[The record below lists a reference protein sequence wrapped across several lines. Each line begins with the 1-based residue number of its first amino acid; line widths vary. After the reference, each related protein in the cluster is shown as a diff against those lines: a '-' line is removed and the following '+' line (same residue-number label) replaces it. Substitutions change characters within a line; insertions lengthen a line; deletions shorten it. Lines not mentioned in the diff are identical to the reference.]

1 MVMTATRMRVF
12 SARRHALRLSLL
24 GLLSGC
30 SMLPEVSSPGARRV
44 VADIDELARIQPAPF
59 SVTPPGDALPAG
71 WEPYVLVRSKKPT
84 LYDLIANRGVTVL
97 RARAIGRAATGLF
110 CRMNGAVQR
119 SPVSVD
125 WSWNVSDI
133 ALQSDVSDTWA
144 DDSPGR
150 VILAF
155 DGDLAEFGFKDRLFF
170 EQVRVFTG
178 IDLPYATLI
187 YVWDPRLPV
196 GTVVTVPQTTR
207 IRYLV
212 VESGEQNIGR
222 WSSYRRAVQED
233 YRLAFGAPPAGL
245 LAVGVM
251 TDSDDIG
258 QSVETLYGDIALGWT
273 ADR

>member
-1 MVMTATRMRVF
+1 MTASRMDLF

-30 SMLPEVSSPGARRV
+30 SMLPEVSSPGARRD
-44 VADIDELARIQPAPF
+44 VADFAELARIQPSRF
-59 SVTPPGDALPAG
+59 SLGAPGDALPPG
-71 WEPYVLVRSKKPT
+71 WESYVLVRSKQPT
-84 LYDLIANRGVTVL
+84 LYDLIVHGNETVL
-97 RARAIGRAATGLF
+97 RARAIGHAATGLF
-110 CRMNGAVQR
+110 CRLNGWVQR
-119 SPVSVD
+119 SPLSVG
-125 WSWNVSDI
+125 WSWMVSGV
-133 ALQSDVSDTWA
+133 APQSDVSDTWA

-150 VILAF
+150 LILAF

-196 GTVVTVPQTTR
+196 GSVVTVPQTTR

-212 VESGEQNIGR
+212 VESGEQNVGR
-222 WSSYRRAVQED
+222 WTPYRRDVQQD